1 MRFHTTVGFGLL
13 TSLTMPVLQ
22 AVAQTAPLEQM
33 EVPVQM
39 DSGFVFNSTATRAT
53 AFNTVVRI
61 PDATWLRLQFDV
73 AILGESPGA
82 PTVLRITSRADGAVQ
97 NHTTLTLQQWSNTSA
112 YFNGDAV
119 EIEIIADPEA
129 GASQLQ
135 ISQILAGPPGAGGN
149 DGGISSSICGPTD
162 DRLPSGDP
170 RACRATP
177 VGCTAW
183 MISDFSNCFLTAAPI
198 HI

>member
-1 MRFHTTVGFGLL
+1 MRFHTSVGFGLL

-135 ISQILAGPPGAGGN
+135 ISQILAGPPHLHGDRHQQRWRGGGEQRLERGDAGDGAGGA
-149 DGGISSSICGPTD
+149 D
-162 DRLPSGDP
+162 DRNRGGRCWPSDGE
-170 RACRATP
+170 
-177 VGCTAW
+177 
-183 MISDFSNCFLTAAPI
+183 LHAAGE
-198 HI
+198 